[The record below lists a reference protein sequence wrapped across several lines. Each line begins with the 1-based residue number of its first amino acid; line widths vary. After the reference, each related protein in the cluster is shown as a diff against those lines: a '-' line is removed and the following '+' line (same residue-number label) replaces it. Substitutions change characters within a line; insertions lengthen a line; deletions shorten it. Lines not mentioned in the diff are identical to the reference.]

1 MQAKQIYFR
10 VKFQILQKVEENEVG
25 ELLRS

>member
-10 VKFQILQKVEENEVG
+10 VKFQILQKIKENEVG
-25 ELLRS
+25 GLLKP